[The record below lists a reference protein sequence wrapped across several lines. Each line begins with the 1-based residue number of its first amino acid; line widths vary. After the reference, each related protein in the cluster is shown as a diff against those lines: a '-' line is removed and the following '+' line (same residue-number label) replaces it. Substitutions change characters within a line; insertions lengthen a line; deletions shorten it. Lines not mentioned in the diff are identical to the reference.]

1 MPRKASKSSRR
12 RICFVTGTRAEFGL
26 MESAL
31 RAIQKNRRLQLQ
43 IIATGM
49 HLDPK
54 HGRTIGRIA
63 AEGWRVDAAIPWRG
77 RNRAIATGE
86 AIAALARAFV
96 RLRPDV
102 VLIVGDRVEA
112 LAATTA
118 AHLCDVVVAHVHG
131 GDRAMGQMDDSLRH
145 AISKLAH
152 VHFPATA
159 ESTDRLAKMGE
170 ERWRIHRVGSPG
182 IDGIQDTADPS
193 LQIRK
198 LFPGVRPR
206 QFALLVLHPIEAD
219 ESVEFQRASKVLKGI
234 SETDIERIV
243 IIHPN
248 NDPGSG
254 GIARCWRMISGS
266 ARYII
271 RRDVP
276 RAVFLGLLRDAA
288 MLVGNSSSG
297 IIEAASFRTPVID
310 VGPRQLGRERCE
322 DVRNVPY
329 RQSSI
334 ATAVRRIFNRGTPLR
349 GKCANLYGG
358 KNAGERI
365 ATTLGR
371 LKIDRR
377 LLRKIISY

>member
-1 MPRKASKSSRR
+1 
-12 RICFVTGTRAEFGL
+12 
-26 MESAL
+26 MESTL
-31 RAIQKNRRLQLQ
+31 RAIKKHRRLQLQ

-49 HLDPK
+49 HLDAK
-54 HGRTIGRIA
+54 YGRTVSRIA
-63 AEGWRVDAAIPWRG
+63 AEGWRVDAIVPWRG
-77 RNRAIATGE
+77 VNRAVAMGK
-86 AIAALARAFV
+86 AIAALAWAFD
-96 RLRPDV
+96 RLKPDV

-112 LAATTA
+112 LAAATT
-118 AHLCDVVVAHVHG
+118 AHLCDIAVAHIHG
-131 GDRAMGQMDDSLRH
+131 GDRALGQMDDSLRH

-159 ESTDRLAKMGE
+159 ESADRLTRMGE

-182 IDGIQDTADPS
+182 IDGILELAAPPAE
-193 LQIRK
+193 IRK
-198 LFPGVRPR
+198 LFPTIKAR

-219 ESVEFQRASKVLKGI
+219 ASAEFQRASAVLKGI
-234 SETDIERIV
+234 SQTDIEHIV

-254 GIARCWRMISGS
+254 GISRCWDMISGS
-266 ARYII
+266 GRYII
-271 RRDVP
+271 RRDVS
-276 RAVFLGLLRDAA
+276 RAVFLGLLRDSA

-329 RQSSI
+329 RQASI
-334 ATAVRRIFNRGTPLR
+334 ASAVTRIFNGGKPGR
-349 GKCANLYGG
+349 GKCANPYGG
-358 KNAGERI
+358 KKTGSRI
-365 ATTLGR
+365 AAALSR

>member
-1 MPRKASKSSRR
+1 
-12 RICFVTGTRAEFGL
+12 
-26 MESAL
+26 MESVL
-31 RAIQKNRRLQLQ
+31 RAIQKDRRLELQ

-49 HLDPK
+49 HLDAK
-54 HGRTIGRIA
+54 HGKTISRIA
-63 AEGWRVDAAIPWRG
+63 AEGWRVDAVIPWRG
-77 RNRAIATGE
+77 ANRAVATGE
-86 AIAALARAFV
+86 AIAALAREFG
-96 RLRPDV
+96 RLKPDV

-112 LAATTA
+112 LAAATA
-118 AHLCDVVVAHVHG
+118 AHLCDIVVAHVHG
-131 GDRAMGQMDDSLRH
+131 GDRAQGQMDDSIRH

-152 VHFPATA
+152 IHFPATA
-159 ESTDRLAKMGE
+159 ESANRLAKMGE

-182 IDGIQDTADPS
+182 IDGIQDVAAPP

-198 LFPGVRPR
+198 LFPEIKSG
-206 QFALLVLHPIEAD
+206 QFALLVLHPIEPD
-219 ESVEFQRASKVLKGI
+219 ESAEFQRASIVLKGI
-234 SETDIERIV
+234 SETDLARIV

-254 GIARCWRMISGS
+254 GIARCWDMISGS
-266 ARYII
+266 ERFII

-276 RAVFLGLLRDAA
+276 RPVFLGLLRDAA

-310 VGPRQLGRERCE
+310 VGPRQLGRQRCQ

-334 ATAVRRIFNRGTPLR
+334 SAVVRQIFNRGTPLR
-349 GKCANLYGG
+349 GKWVNLYGG

-365 ATTLGR
+365 ATTLAR